1 MFHMAFG
8 QAFLW
13 LTSHRTNNGPGL
25 AFVLSAEAG
34 ERWLFKIPIP
44 SLPFHRHQSVGHF
57 CHLPVWQYS
66 RDLFNIL

>member
-44 SLPFHRHQSVGHF
+44 SLPFHRHQSVVTFAIYLCGSTPET
-57 CHLPVWQYS
+57 CS
-66 RDLFNIL
+66 KIL